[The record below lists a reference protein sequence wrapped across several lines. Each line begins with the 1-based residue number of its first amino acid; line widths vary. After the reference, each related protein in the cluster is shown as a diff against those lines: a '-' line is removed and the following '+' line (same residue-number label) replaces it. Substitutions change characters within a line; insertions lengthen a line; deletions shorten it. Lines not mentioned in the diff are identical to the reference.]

1 MATTQQPEK
10 RTDALDLLRTGLAEA
25 QATVRAYDTKAQIV
39 GVGYIFAL
47 GIVSQINGLLPE
59 PGEFGLPALLV
70 AWLVIIFPIPLF
82 GHVLYPTRKTAPGV
96 GASEHNGFGH
106 VLYLDASKRLL
117 ADAVRKSALDT
128 DPLKA
133 FSFELV
139 AVSSLRELK
148 RKRFLRGLYAS
159 ALSFGFLF
167 AAQVYRLI

>member
-1 MATTQQPEK
+1 MATIQQPDD
-10 RTDALDLLRTGLAEA
+10 RADALDLLRTGLMEA

-47 GIVSQINGLLPE
+47 GIVTQIDGLLPE
-59 PGEFGLPALLV
+59 PGDFGLAGLLV
-70 AWLVIIFPIPLF
+70 AWLVIIFPILLF

-96 GASEHNGFGH
+96 GTSEHNGSRH
-106 VLYLDASKRLL
+106 VLYLDASRKLSIG
-117 ADAVRKSALDT
+117 AVRMSALDA
-128 DPLKA
+128 DLLDA

-159 ALSFGFLF
+159 ALSFGVLF
-167 AAQVYRLI
+167 AAQMIRLM